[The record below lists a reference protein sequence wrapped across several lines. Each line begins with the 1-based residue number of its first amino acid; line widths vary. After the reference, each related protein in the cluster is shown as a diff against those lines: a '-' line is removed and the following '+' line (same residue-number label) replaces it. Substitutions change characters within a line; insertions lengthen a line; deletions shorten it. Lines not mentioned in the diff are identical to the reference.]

1 MTLSIVLWCPYVLP
15 YYQSSINLAE
25 ISFHRPTLALGMTEY
40 IKKMQAYTSIC
51 FLHIQKKMYFK
62 VIVRCNSEHLF
73 LLVQFS
79 PWRLFIF
86 VHYYLHKLTGLPSH
100 KLFQPHGLSPH
111 VIISSASRTCCSY
124 KGLFPGP
131 QVDGFSA

>member
-1 MTLSIVLWCPYVLP
+1 MTLSIVPYVLP

-40 IKKMQAYTSIC
+40 IKKKC
-51 FLHIQKKMYFK
+51 KHIQVSVSYTYSKKMYFK

-100 KLFQPHGLSPH
+100 KLFQTHGLSPH
-111 VIISSASRTCCSY
+111 VIISSASHACCSY